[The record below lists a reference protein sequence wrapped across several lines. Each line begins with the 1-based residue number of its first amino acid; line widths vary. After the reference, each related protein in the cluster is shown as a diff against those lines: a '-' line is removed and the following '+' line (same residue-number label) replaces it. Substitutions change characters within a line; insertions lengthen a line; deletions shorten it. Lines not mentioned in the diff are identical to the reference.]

1 MIFVH
6 KAILGIVVISLLGS
20 ATLAYGL
27 STEFLF
33 KFDSGDSPTG
43 STSNSTH
50 ILVANSTKIEIFDL
64 SGNSV
69 DSFFVP
75 PNTPY
80 DVAVNSTHIF
90 VTTNIGDI
98 ELFDL
103 SGNFDTDLTTSL
115 DTALGITV
123 NSTHIFVVD
132 GGSNDRVE
140 ILNLSGIIVDTVGA
154 VELGSPTDVTVD
166 SNGRIIV
173 SDNDDD
179 RIEIFDSSG
188 NFLTSF
194 ASGGSFPIGVDVDS
208 NDRIIV
214 SDAAS
219 MNVKIFDSSGNLLT
233 TFGSVGT
240 DDGEFTSPSGLTV
253 DSNDRIIVPDSA
265 GPGSR
270 IQVFAYVSESS
281 TSEGSGGSGG
291 CSDCMP
297 PTLGFDS
304 NGRQFVSDGFTY
316 NGLPVDVQ
324 HFFTSYPLSTV
335 KVGIPNNAEFRIYEN
350 QGPDNISHFEFAF
363 GLEKG
368 QVLSESLAVIEWDR
382 DFTGKETVTIVDP
395 NNILDDVTV
404 VATTETCGEINSSL
418 CLIISINHTFR
429 ESLPFDMIATNVWD
443 IKRNSS
449 QNYFN
454 HGIHIVGD
462 SLNPADTTMV
472 AFGSKDMRGLYKLT
486 QIDSIENIWIDEFGN
501 IYQNHGN
508 NKFIKISE
516 AKQNK
521 FDDYLSMHGYD
532 RLDASFASIKQD
544 QINLATEMMSKY
556 YRTSIDNEKSFSEI
570 NDIFA
575 YEYVEPYVRVSD
587 NLIQQEVSK
596 ANAILKVKCP
606 ECSESS
612 FADLSDAVF
621 FDNIQA
627 DDTQIQKILQQE
639 NHDAIDKFNHMYGY
653 IYNHDFYIVE
663 SFETEKENTSINVD
677 VKESAQME
685 ISRALQVF
693 EQYGNIYAQD

>member
-1 MIFVH
+1 MIFTQ
-6 KAILGIVVISLLGS
+6 KTIFSIFVIALLGS

-33 KFDSGDSPTG
+33 KFDSANSPTG

-50 ILVANSTKIEIFDL
+50 IFIASPSNIEIFDL
-64 SGNSV
+64 LGNSLH
-69 DSFFVP
+69 SFP
-75 PNTPY
+75 AQSGTPY

-90 VTTNIGDI
+90 VTTNLGNI
-98 ELFDL
+98 ELFNL
-103 SGNFDTDLTTSL
+103 SGTFDTNLIVSL
-115 DTALGITV
+115 STALGITL
-123 NSTHIFVVD
+123 NSTHVFVVD
-132 GGSNDRVE
+132 AGSNNRVE
-140 ILNLSGIIVDTVGA
+140 ILNLSGNIVDTVGA
-154 VELGSPTDVTVD
+154 AELVDPTDVAVD

-173 SDNDDD
+173 LDNDDD

-208 NDRIIV
+208 NNRIIV
-214 SDAAS
+214 SDAVN

-233 TFGSVGT
+233 TFGSFGT
-240 DDGEFTSPSGLTV
+240 GDGEFSSPSGLTV

-265 GPGSR
+265 GPGSM
-270 IQVFAYVSESS
+270 IQVFAYV
-281 TSEGSGGSGG
+281 TPSGG
-291 CSDCMP
+291 CSDCTS

-324 HFFTSYPLSTV
+324 YFFTSYPLNTV
-335 KVGIPNNAEFRIYEN
+335 KVGVSNNAEFRIYEN

-368 QVLSESLAVIEWDR
+368 QILSESLAVIEWDR
-382 DFTGKETVTIVDP
+382 DFTGKETVTVVDP
-395 NNILDDVTV
+395 NNILSNVTV
-404 VATTETCGEINSSL
+404 VTTTETCGEINSSL

-443 IKRNSS
+443 VKRNSS

-486 QIDSIENIWIDEFGN
+486 QIDSIEDTWIDEFGN

-508 NKFIKISE
+508 NKFIKISK
-516 AKQNK
+516 AKEIK

-532 RLDASFASIKQD
+532 RMDSSFASIKQD
-544 QINLATEMMSKY
+544 QTNLATDMMSKY
-556 YRTSIDNEKSFSEI
+556 YRTSIDNEESFSEI

-575 YEYVEPYVRVSD
+575 YEYVESHARVSE
-587 NLIQQEVSK
+587 NLIQQEISK
-596 ANAILKVKCP
+596 SNSILEIKCP
-606 ECSESS
+606 KCSEPS
-612 FADLSDAVF
+612 FVNLSDAVF
-621 FDNIQA
+621 FDNIPK
-627 DDTQIQKILQQE
+627 DDTLIDDILQQE
-639 NHDAIDKFNHMYGY
+639 YLYAIDKFNHMYGY

-663 SFETEKENTSINVD
+663 SFETEKENASINVD

-685 ISRALQVF
+685 ISKALQVF

>member
-1 MIFVH
+1 MIFTQ
-6 KAILGIVVISLLGS
+6 KTIFSIFVIALLGS

-33 KFDSGDSPTG
+33 KFDSASSPTG

-50 ILVANSTKIEIFDL
+50 IFIASSSNIEIFDL
-64 SGNSV
+64 LGNSV
-69 DSFFVP
+69 HSFP
-75 PNTPY
+75 AQSGTPY

-90 VTTNIGDI
+90 VTTNLGDI
-98 ELFDL
+98 ELFNL
-103 SGNFDTDLTTSL
+103 SGTFDTNLIITLS
-115 DTALGITV
+115 TALGITL
-123 NSTHIFVVD
+123 NSTHVFVVD
-132 GGSNDRVE
+132 AGSNNRVE
-140 ILNLSGIIVDTVGA
+140 ILNLSGNIVDTVGA
-154 VELGSPTDVTVD
+154 AELVDPTDVTVD

-208 NDRIIV
+208 NNRIIV
-214 SDAAS
+214 SDAVN

-233 TFGSVGT
+233 TFGSFGT
-240 DDGEFTSPSGLTV
+240 GDGEFSSPSGLTV

-265 GPGSR
+265 GPSSR
-270 IQVFAYVSESS
+270 IQVFAYV
-281 TSEGSGGSGG
+281 TPPSGGGS
-291 CSDCMP
+291 CSDCTP

-324 HFFTSYPLSTV
+324 YFFTSYPLNTV
-335 KVGIPNNAEFRIYEN
+335 KVGVPNNAEFRIYEN

-368 QVLSESLAVIEWDR
+368 QMLSESLAVIEWDR
-382 DFTGKETVTIVDP
+382 DFTGKETVTVVDP
-395 NNILDDVTV
+395 NNILSDVTV
-404 VATTETCGEINSSL
+404 VTTTETCGEINSSL

-443 IKRNSS
+443 VKRNSS

-486 QIDSIENIWIDEFGN
+486 QIDSIEDIWIDEFGN

-508 NKFIKISE
+508 NKFIKISK
-516 AKQNK
+516 AKEIK

-532 RLDASFASIKQD
+532 RMDSSFASIKQD
-544 QINLATEMMSKY
+544 QANLATERMSKY
-556 YRTSIDNEKSFSEI
+556 YRTSIDNEESFSEI

-575 YEYVEPYVRVSD
+575 YEYVEPHVRVSD
-587 NLIQQEVSK
+587 NLIQQEISK

-627 DDTQIQKILQQE
+627 DDAQIQKILQQE
-639 NHDAIDKFNHMYGY
+639 NHDAVDKFNHMYGY

-663 SFETEKENTSINVD
+663 SFETEKENASINVD

-685 ISRALQVF
+685 ISKALQVF